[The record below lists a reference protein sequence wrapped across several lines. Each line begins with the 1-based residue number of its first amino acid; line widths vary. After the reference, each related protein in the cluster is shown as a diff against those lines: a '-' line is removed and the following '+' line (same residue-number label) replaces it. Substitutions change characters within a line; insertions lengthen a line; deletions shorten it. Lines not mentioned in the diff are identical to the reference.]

1 MLFLFWVHELR
12 AQVEKE
18 RRLVDLEEVRIK
30 ERWEEL
36 KKENEKREK
45 DEEKVEKERP
55 LPPWKRA
62 RSSLSPASLSPALP
76 PEEGIEEEPKPE
88 QLENKE
94 EGWQS
99 LSSYSED
106 AEEEAAPKPVDHMA
120 FLSLGMKA
128 ILGYTNLN
136 WPSPSGNLSVGGMLL
151 KNLRIGLCLCGIEE
165 LQRLPW
171 MLQTSGHWVT
181 VQCGHGK
188 WAKHL
193 TSGPNYHFDLHKWS
207 NYEGPSGGHI
217 PLPDASTV
225 HKATSFSLLNKD
237 FEAVWTAVEQLPE
250 SSLSGHRMLILFCKS
265 RPASVLCTPDRAP
278 DVEFSCPRA

>member
-1 MLFLFWVHELR
+1 
-12 AQVEKE
+12 
-18 RRLVDLEEVRIK
+18 
-30 ERWEEL
+30 
-36 KKENEKREK
+36 
-45 DEEKVEKERP
+45 
-55 LPPWKRA
+55 
-62 RSSLSPASLSPALP
+62 
-76 PEEGIEEEPKPE
+76 
-88 QLENKE
+88 
-94 EGWQS
+94 
-99 LSSYSED
+99 
-106 AEEEAAPKPVDHMA
+106 
-120 FLSLGMKA
+120 
-128 ILGYTNLN
+128 
-136 WPSPSGNLSVGGMLL
+136 MLL

-250 SSLSGHRMLILFCKS
+250 SSLSGHRMLKIIMRS
-265 RPASVLCTPDRAP
+265 WPASVLCTPDRVP
-278 DVEFSCPRA
+278 DVEFSCPRAQYVGGDHKPHPQRDLGQGPSL